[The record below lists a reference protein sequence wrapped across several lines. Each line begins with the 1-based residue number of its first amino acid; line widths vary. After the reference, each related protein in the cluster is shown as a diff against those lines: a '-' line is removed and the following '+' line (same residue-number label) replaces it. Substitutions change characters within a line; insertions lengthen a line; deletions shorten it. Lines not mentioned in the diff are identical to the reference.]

1 MYQML
6 SIARGHITTRNLI
19 YKVINKPKNTRRFN
33 FQEFYKS
40 LNVCGRIKRMNET
53 DASTINKK
61 HGHLPSSTASSASNF
76 TAQCCNLGIPSLE

>member
-61 HGHLPSSTASSASNF
+61 KWSLTFFYSILGLKFYSTMLQFRDA
-76 TAQCCNLGIPSLE
+76 

>member
-6 SIARGHITTRNLI
+6 SIARGHIMTRNLI

-61 HGHLPSSTASSASNF
+61 MVTYLLLQHPRPQILQHNAA
-76 TAQCCNLGIPSLE
+76 I

>member
-1 MYQML
+1 MYQMI

-61 HGHLPSSTASSASNF
+61 WSLTFFYSILGLKFYSTMLQFRDS
-76 TAQCCNLGIPSLE
+76 